1 MPGGDMKRPDASLR
15 DDSGKLNPEQGVYVD
30 VMETLTAAR
39 IPFLVGGGVA
49 LASYTGMARAIKDL
63 DLFVLSENVSR
74 IMEVCSDAG
83 YQTKVRFAHWLGKV
97 SKGDVFVD
105 IIFGS
110 GNGLCVVDEAWFQY
124 AVPGKVFNRPVKLC
138 PPEETIWSKAF
149 IMERNRFD
157 GADIA
162 HILNAKGKDLDW
174 TRLLR
179 RFQSHWRVLFSHLIL
194 CGYIFPGDRSKIPD
208 WLMKEFIRRIEVEM
222 NPASSAERVCQG
234 TLLSWSQYL
243 ADIEDDDYQDARHFP
258 RGNLKKEQTAAL
270 TDIFREEE

>member
-1 MPGGDMKRPDASLR
+1 MPGGDMKRPDVSLR

-105 IIFGS
+105 IISARETDSALSTRRGFSMPFREKFLIGPSSSVHRKKRFG
-110 GNGLCVVDEAWFQY
+110 
-124 AVPGKVFNRPVKLC
+124 PKR
-138 PPEETIWSKAF
+138 
-149 IMERNRFD
+149 
-157 GADIA
+157 
-162 HILNAKGKDLDW
+162 
-174 TRLLR
+174 
-179 RFQSHWRVLFSHLIL
+179 
-194 CGYIFPGDRSKIPD
+194 
-208 WLMKEFIRRIEVEM
+208 
-222 NPASSAERVCQG
+222 
-234 TLLSWSQYL
+234 LSWNEIVS
-243 ADIEDDDYQDARHFP
+243 
-258 RGNLKKEQTAAL
+258 TAP
-270 TDIFREEE
+270 TSRTS